1 MTYLEIKDITFQYNP
16 KHKPAIQSTTLEF
29 SLGEQVA
36 IIGENGAGKTTLAKL
51 IIGMLNPQK
60 GSIRIDGKSTAKL
73 SIADIA
79 EQIGYVFQ
87 NPNVMLFTN
96 TIEKE
101 LELSL
106 LRFNFTKE
114 EKQKKINEILEFF
127 NLTKYK
133 TTHPRLLSRGE
144 KQKLALAAVLI
155 QEPKTIILDEPFSG
169 IDRSQKSLLM
179 DYIHELKAQGKLVI
193 IVSHDLDS
201 IIEETDRIIALH
213 EGKIAYDMP
222 TLDFFNDKK
231 RLHEI
236 GLVET
241 KMLKMFFNLR
251 KNGLPKDILRKKD
264 LVSFLK
270 TKLKGS

>member
-1 MTYLEIKDITFQYNP
+1 MTYLEIKDVTYHYNP
-16 KHKPAIQSTTLEF
+16 KHKPAILNTTLEL

-36 IIGENGAGKTTLAKL
+36 IIGENGAGKTTLTKL
-51 IIGMLNPQK
+51 IIGMLKPQT
-60 GSIRIDGKSTAKL
+60 GTISIEGKSIASL
-73 SIADIA
+73 SVADIA

-87 NPNVMLFTN
+87 NPNFMLFTN
-96 TIEKE
+96 TVEKE

-114 EKQKKINEILEFF
+114 EKQEKIDKILEFF
-127 NLTKYK
+127 TLTEYK

-169 IDRSQKSLLM
+169 IDRTQKSKLM
-179 DYIHELKAQGKLVI
+179 NYIRELKAQGKLVI

-213 EGKIAYDMP
+213 QGMIAYDMP
-222 TLDFFNDKK
+222 TLDFFNDNKK
-231 RLHEI
+231 LYEI

-241 KMLKMFFNLR
+241 KMLKMIFNLR
-251 KNGLPKDILRKKD
+251 KNGLSKEILRRKEII
-264 LVSFLK
+264 SFFK
-270 TKLKGS
+270 ARING

>member
-1 MTYLEIKDITFQYNP
+1 MTYLKIKDITYHYNP
-16 KHKPAIQSTTLEF
+16 KHKPAILNTTLEL

-51 IIGMLNPQK
+51 IIGMLKPQT
-60 GSIRIDGKSTAKL
+60 GTISIEGKSIASL
-73 SIADIA
+73 SVADIA

-87 NPNVMLFTN
+87 NPNLMLFTN
-96 TIEKE
+96 TVEKE
-101 LELSL
+101 LDLSL

-114 EKQKKINEILEFF
+114 EKQEKIDKILEFF
-127 NLTKYK
+127 KLTKYK

-169 IDRSQKSLLM
+169 IDRTQKGMLM
-179 DYIHELKAQGKLVI
+179 NYIRELKAQGKLVI

-213 EGKIAYDMP
+213 QGMIAYDMP
-222 TLDFFNDKK
+222 TLDFFNDNKK
-231 RLHEI
+231 LYEI

-241 KMLKMFFNLR
+241 KMLKMIFNLR
-251 KNGLPKDILRKKD
+251 KNGLPKEILRRKEII
-264 LVSFLK
+264 SYFK
-270 TKLKGS
+270 TKIKG

>member
-1 MTYLEIKDITFQYNP
+1 MIYLEIKDITYHYNL
-16 KHKPAIQSTTLEF
+16 KLKPAIQNTTLEF
-29 SLGEQVA
+29 SQGEQIA
-36 IIGENGAGKTTLAKL
+36 IVGENGAGKTTLAKL
-51 IIGMLNPQK
+51 IIGMLKPQT
-60 GSIRIDGKSTAKL
+60 GSISIEGKSIAKL

-96 TIEKE
+96 TVENE

-106 LRFNFTKE
+106 LRFNLTKE
-114 EKQKKINEILEFF
+114 EKQKKIDGILEFF

-169 IDRSQKSLLM
+169 IDRSQRSMLM
-179 DYIHELKAQGKLVI
+179 EYLRELKSQGKLVI

-213 EGKIAYDMP
+213 NGKIAYDMP
-222 TLDFFNDKK
+222 TLDFFKDKK
-231 RLHEI
+231 RLLEI

-241 KMLKMFFNLR
+241 KMLKMIFNLR
-251 KNGLPKDILRKKD
+251 KNGLPKKILRRKELISYIK
-264 LVSFLK
+264 SK
-270 TKLKGS
+270 TKA

>member
-1 MTYLEIKDITFQYNP
+1 MTYLEIKDISFQYNP
-16 KHKPAIQSTTLEF
+16 KYEPAIWNTTLAF
-29 SLGEQVA
+29 SQGEQVA

-51 IIGMLNPQK
+51 MIGMLKPQK
-60 GSIRIDGKSTAKL
+60 GSINIEGKTIAKL

-96 TIEKE
+96 TVKQE

-106 LRFNFTKE
+106 LRFDFTKE
-114 EKQKKINEILEFF
+114 EKQKKIDEVLDFF
-127 NLTKYK
+127 NLTKYEN
-133 TTHPRLLSRGE
+133 THPRLLSRGE

-155 QEPKTIILDEPFSG
+155 QEPKIIILDEPFSG
-169 IDRSQKSLLM
+169 IDRLQKSTLLN
-179 DYIHELKAQGKLVI
+179 YIRELKVQGKLVI

-213 EGKIAYDMP
+213 KGKIAYDMP
-222 TLDFFNDKK
+222 TLAFFQDKK
-231 RLHEI
+231 RLLEI

-241 KMLKMFFNLR
+241 KMLKMLFNLR

-264 LVSFLK
+264 LISFLK
-270 TKLKGS
+270 NKIKG